1 MIIYKCLSDGDEM
14 SKMLRNAKQKQSEIP
29 LSLLGPEER
38 RELLRRERA
47 ELEYERFLRD
57 KGFKYRLC
65 PFCNTGAG
73 LSYDPQSDSSV
84 CFNCGAHFY
93 GKGAPMLTPTEIK
106 RTRRARARHLAW
118 QRERRQVLGDLLDP
132 LPGVLYQLQNTR
144 TREPRPFPTKFK
156 VFVSKGEAYQRVYS
170 WDKLLQ
176 LVPRIRARRSPRQR
190 RARETQASYEAWAKD
205 KFGK

>member
-1 MIIYKCLSDGDEM
+1 
-14 SKMLRNAKQKQSEIP
+14 
-29 LSLLGPEER
+29 
-38 RELLRRERA
+38 
-47 ELEYERFLRD
+47 
-57 KGFKYRLC
+57 
-65 PFCNTGAG
+65 
-73 LSYDPQSDSSV
+73 
-84 CFNCGAHFY
+84 
-93 GKGAPMLTPTEIK
+93 MLTPTEIK

-132 LPGVLYQLQNTR
+132 LPGVLHQLQNSR

-176 LVPRIRARRSPRQR
+176 LVPRIRARHSPRSR
-190 RARETQASYEAWAKD
+190 RARETQASYEAWAKN